1 MTSLLRDHPVRNF
14 VISQDQSL
22 EQSRTL
28 MFHTSFNLQA
38 IITRQGCLMS
48 EGAVYQFNCPEGH
61 LGGKPEMDTDTE
73 FIRCYVFTEDNF
85 HNK

>member
-1 MTSLLRDHPVRNF
+1 
-14 VISQDQSL
+14 
-22 EQSRTL
+22 

-38 IITRQGCLMS
+38 IITHKARLFNVG
-48 EGAVYQFNCPEGH
+48 GAVYQFNCPEGH

-73 FIRCYVFTEDNF
+73 FIRCYVSTEDNS